1 MAGRQCGTEGER
13 KKDKVLHSYGSV
25 EGTIIRVWD
34 LAIVL
39 CYTPHAIQ
47 QCALHLRLYIYT
59 HTHIYKLAYA
69 PQSRR
74 RSAYSGPMITHD
86 GRLPGMQFAV
96 AYAPCH
102 ASSAVGQ
109 RTLSLSPIPSRPVG
123 HVVSH
128 TSKAGEFCMMTLTVS
143 IHRYI
148 YNAQLSSERW
158 AEAVNIP

>member
-1 MAGRQCGTEGER
+1 MGRRGRER
-13 KKDKVLHSYGSV
+13 RIKYFIRMVLWKGRSSASEILRQDCVTLHMQYGNAHR
-25 EGTIIRVWD
+25 IRV
-34 LAIVL
+34 
-39 CYTPHAIQ
+39 
-47 QCALHLRLYIYT
+47 YIYI
-59 HTHIYKLAYA
+59 HIYIYKLAYA

-148 YNAQLSSERW
+148 YNTQLSSERW